1 MLKIKN
7 LSFAYDNNT
16 YVLNN
21 LNFDLKDGS
30 YISILGE
37 NGSGKSTLV
46 KLILGLLTPTS
57 GKITNTFQ
65 QIAYV
70 PQRFES
76 LNNQFPIT
84 VKEVLTCYQ
93 KTKHLLGRKLIE
105 DSLSLVKME
114 EYENA
119 LIGTLSGGQFQKIF
133 IARAVMGNPDLLVL
147 DEPSNGI
154 DVKSQNE
161 IYQLIQSLNRKKKI
175 TVICVEHNLK
185 AAIRNSHSLYHMSN
199 GVGHWCNPENYIKE
213 YLIEN
218 TGAEKYVSI

>member
-1 MLKIKN
+1 MLQIKN
-7 LSFAYDNNT
+7 LYFSYGDKP
-16 YVLNN
+16 YVLKN
-21 LNFDLKDGS
+21 LNLQVPEGK

-46 KLILGLLTPTS
+46 KLILGLLTPTQ
-57 GKITNTFQ
+57 GTIENEFK

-70 PQRFES
+70 SQRFES
-76 LNNQFPIT
+76 LNKQFPIT

-93 KTKHLLGRKLIE
+93 KTRHLPGKNLIDE
-105 DSLSLVKME
+105 SLALVNMN

-133 IARAVMGNPDLLVL
+133 ITRALMGNPDLLVL

-154 DVKSQNE
+154 DIKSQNE
-161 IYQLIQSLNRKKKI
+161 IYQLIKNLNRQRKI

-185 AAIRNSHSLYHMSN
+185 AAIRNSHLLYHMSN
-199 GVGHWCNPENYIKE
+199 GVGHMCNPQNYIKE
-213 YLIEN
+213 YLMEN
-218 TGAEKYVSI
+218 TGAEEYVSI